1 MFDCLCC
8 DYQKKAHMDLRS
20 TALISAEGKDKEGND
35 IQIALDLNDKNEL
48 FLLMWSSE
56 GIELMLKKTINY
68 CPICGRS
75 LSK

>member
-1 MFDCLCC
+1 MCLCC
-8 DYQKKAHMDLRS
+8 DYQKKAYMDLRS
-20 TALISAEGKDKEGND
+20 TALMSTEGKDEEGND

-56 GIELMLKKTINY
+56 GKELMLKKTINY